1 LVTACGTTSA
11 KIFPSSARVAL
22 PLPSR
27 SDGAVGIAADPLAV
41 TGQSPSVTSVTFAL
55 RVLHLAPY
63 VMNVYAADKLY
74 IGSPGLF
81 ETLPDGSGI
90 YQAALYSVN
99 DTTSTA

>member
-1 LVTACGTTSA
+1 
-11 KIFPSSARVAL
+11 
-22 PLPSR
+22 
-27 SDGAVGIAADPLAV
+27 
-41 TGQSPSVTSVTFAL
+41 VTFAL